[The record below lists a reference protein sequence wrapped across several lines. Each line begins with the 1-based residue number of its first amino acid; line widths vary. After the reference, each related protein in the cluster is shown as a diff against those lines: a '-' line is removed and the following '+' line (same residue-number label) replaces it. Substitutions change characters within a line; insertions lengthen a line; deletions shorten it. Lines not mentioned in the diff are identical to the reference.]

1 MTTELR
7 CRVTNNRCGTDT
19 WAVGKPCQCNSC
31 QHYVTALNAAPVER
45 KAVEALKDAL
55 EAIEKW
61 TPPMVVSR
69 IDGRTVSMGSEFG
82 SDGERDYFREVAR
95 KALDAAQGEAGPS
108 EAQADEFIAS
118 MKWSG
123 DSTEHER
130 ALAVGNVRGFAA
142 FLRRKSLALTCDHA
156 GTPAHSECRKCGT
169 VWTP

>member
-1 MTTELR
+1 MTT
-7 CRVTNNRCGTDT
+7 
-19 WAVGKPCQCNSC
+19 
-31 QHYVTALNAAPVER
+31 ER
-45 KAVEALKDAL
+45 KAVEALREEWAKLKEAL
-55 EAIEKW
+55 LPVLVTSGLFRGAASVPSMKAFEAAL
-61 TPPMVVSR
+61 S
-69 IDGRTVSMGSEFG
+69 
-82 SDGERDYFREVAR
+82 
-95 KALDAAQGEAGPS
+95 ALDAAQGEAGPS